1 MEKLEGRKPLMY
13 ELQKDNILYFLHIPK
28 TAGLNTANILDN
40 HFDCDAILRSKRWDQ
55 LLLDMPKNFSKFRLV
70 RGHFGYDFFKILPKK
85 PIYIT
90 FLRNPDDIIISQY
103 KHLQRDPHFRKRHN
117 ISEEESMSDLILR
130 PVIHNQEN
138 PQCRWL
144 VAEFDVLSKTKGWDE
159 EKLANFV
166 PEDQPE
172 FNMSNISEGEL
183 FEIAKDRLV
192 DFAFFGLV
200 EKYEESLFLLHYTL
214 GWKPI
219 RNVARLNVAPNKNKT
234 ISTEASNVLE
244 DRTRADVKLYQF
256 AKQLFESRYSQMV
269 EDLKGKYY
277 VPSYENMA
285 ANDVVYNML
294 EKHYNDHFRDLHTE
308 VSAIDC
314 DFSKRMDGY
323 GWYEREF
330 LSDKK
335 TIFRWTG
342 PETKSV
348 INFPLKT
355 ENDLKIKFHVRK
367 SMNPD
372 ILISLQLKVNETHIE
387 LKKSSSFIRRLG
399 TTFEGIIPKAA
410 LSDKPNFTRLT
421 FEVNRTVSPKS
432 TNPDSTDDRKMGL
445 AFDWIKISPVEK

>member
-1 MEKLEGRKPLMY
+1 VR
-13 ELQKDNILYFLHIPK
+13 IPK
-28 TAGLNTANILDN
+28 TAGINTTSILDN
-40 HFDCDAILRSKRWDQ
+40 HFDFDAILQSQRWDQ

-70 RGHFGYDFFKILPKK
+70 RGHFGYDFFEILPKK

-90 FLRNPDDIIISQY
+90 FLRKPDDLIISQY
-103 KHLQRDPHFRKRHN
+103 KQLQRDPHFRKRYD
-117 ISEEESMSDLILR
+117 ISEEQSTSDLILR

-138 PQCRWL
+138 LQCRWL
-144 VAEFDVLSKTKGWDE
+144 VAKFDVLSKTKGWDE

-192 DFAFFGLV
+192 DFTFFGLA

-214 GWKPI
+214 CWKPI
-219 RNVARLNVAPNKNKT
+219 RSVTRLNVASNKNKT
-234 ISTEASNVLE
+234 ISTEASKVLE
-244 DRTRADVKLYQF
+244 DRTRADIKLYQF

-269 EDLKGKYY
+269 EDLKCKYY

-285 ANDVVYNML
+285 ANDVVYDML
-294 EKHYNDHFRDLHTE
+294 EKHYNDHFRYWHTK
-308 VSAIDC
+308 VSAIDY
-314 DFSKRMDGY
+314 DFSKGIDGS
-323 GWYEREF
+323 GWYKREF

-348 INFPLKT
+348 IDFPLKT
-355 ENDLKIKFHVRK
+355 ANDLKIKFHVRM

-387 LKKSSSFIRRLG
+387 LKKSSSFLRRTG
-399 TTFEGIIPKAA
+399 TTLEGIIPKVV
-410 LSDKPNFTRLT
+410 LDKPNFTRLT

-445 AFDWIKISPVEK
+445 AFDWIKIFPIDK